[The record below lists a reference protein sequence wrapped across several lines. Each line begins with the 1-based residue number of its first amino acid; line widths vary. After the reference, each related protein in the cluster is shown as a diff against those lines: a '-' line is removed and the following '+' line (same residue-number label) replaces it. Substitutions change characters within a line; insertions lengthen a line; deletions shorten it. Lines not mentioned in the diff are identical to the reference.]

1 MFFCV
6 PLQSAAPAEPVRRAA
21 HDGAVE
27 GLNSR
32 VRRCVLLEIATLVEP
47 LRRAA
52 HDGALEGPISRVR
65 RLVFTQTTN
74 TFPVL
79 AVVAYRAKVHVW
91 P

>member
-1 MFFCV
+1 M
-6 PLQSAAPAEPVRRAA
+6 P
-21 HDGAVE
+21 
-27 GLNSR
+27 
-32 VRRCVLLEIATLVEP
+32 LEIATLVEP
-47 LRRAA
+47 LRPAAHDGAVEAPFSRVHRCVLIQIAARFEPVRRAA
-52 HDGALEGPISRVR
+52 HNGALEGPISRVR

>member
-1 MFFCV
+1 MIFCV
-6 PLQSAAPAEPVRRAA
+6 PLQIATPVEPVRRAA
-21 HDGAVE
+21 H
-27 GLNSR
+27 N
-32 VRRCVLLEIATLVEP
+32 
-47 LRRAA
+47 
-52 HDGALEGPISRVR
+52 GALEGPISRVR